1 MPKLDLNLS
10 TQLPILSLIDK
21 FLDFSII
28 LLESASPSKRQEIAH
43 QVLDGWLFWQRLGNS
58 MLDQLAQ
65 SQPIFDIDGGKTNAN
80 AVNIADAKSK

>member
-58 MLDQLAQ
+58 ILDQL
-65 SQPIFDIDGGKTNAN
+65 ITVEGETNAN
-80 AVNIADAKSK
+80 AVVNIADTKSK